1 MSKMAFKYRVIV
13 LSENII
19 VQIST
24 ILNAKARLS
33 AKILPISDVNRSVE
47 QIHRKRRKFE
57 NKL

>member
-24 ILNAKARLS
+24 ILNAKVRLP
-33 AKILPISDVNRSVE
+33 AKILPISDVNRSVG
-47 QIHRKRRKFE
+47 QIHRKRRKCE
-57 NKL
+57 IKL